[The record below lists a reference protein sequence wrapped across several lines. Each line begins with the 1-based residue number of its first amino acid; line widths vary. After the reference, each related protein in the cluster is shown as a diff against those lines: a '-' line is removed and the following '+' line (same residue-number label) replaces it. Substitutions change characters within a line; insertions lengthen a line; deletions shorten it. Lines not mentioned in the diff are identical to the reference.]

1 MNDAAIDDWL
11 ESMDFNLDE
20 IDYMINPNI
29 TINDDKITIEQT
41 VDILIEISRKISNIF
56 TLETARLIKAAL
68 VNNKHSEKP
77 VSELEVFQKMAKER
91 EKSIVLYTNAGRQ
104 DLARIKSKE
113 LDCMPKEPSEK
124 EIEELIAELMEAT
137 TLTIKDTKGV
147 IADVQSRFPTAQKGT
162 IVKIF
167 KSLL

>member
-1 MNDAAIDDWL
+1 MMND
-11 ESMDFNLDE
+11 N
-20 IDYMINPNI
+20 
-29 TINDDKITIEQT
+29 KITIEQT
-41 VDILIEISRKISNIF
+41 VDILIEGARKTSN
-56 TLETARLIKAAL
+56 TLMLETAKLIKAAL
-68 VNNKHSEKP
+68 INNQHSEKP
-77 VSELEVFQKMAKER
+77 VSELDVLHKMVKER
-91 EKSIVLYTNAGRQ
+91 EKAMAIYEKAGRQ
-104 DLARIKSKE
+104 DLARLESKE
-113 LDCMPKEPSEK
+113 LDCIKEMMPKEPSEK

>member
-1 MNDAAIDDWL
+1 MMKESKTEL
-11 ESMDFNLDE
+11 EQ
-20 IDYMINPNI
+20 NI
-29 TINDDKITIEQT
+29 DKIIES
-41 VDILIEISRKISNIF
+41 SRKISNIF

-77 VSELEVFQKMAKER
+77 VSELEVLQKMAKER
-91 EKSIVLYTNAGRQ
+91 EKSIVLYTNAGRK
-104 DLARIKSKE
+104 DLARLESKE
-113 LDCMPKEPSEK
+113 LDCIKEMMPKEPSEK
-124 EIEELIAELMEAT
+124 EIEELIAELMEEAT

-147 IADVQSRFPTAQKGT
+147 IADVQSRFPTAQKST

>member
-1 MNDAAIDDWL
+1 MMKENKTEL
-11 ESMDFNLDE
+11 EQNIDE
-20 IDYMINPNI
+20 I
-29 TINDDKITIEQT
+29 IES
-41 VDILIEISRKISNIF
+41 SRKISNIF

-77 VSELEVFQKMAKER
+77 VSELEVLQKMAKER

-104 DLARIKSKE
+104 DLARLESKE
-113 LDCMPKEPSEK
+113 LDCIKEMMPKEPSEK
-124 EIEELIAELMEAT
+124 EIEELIAELMEEAT

-147 IADVQSRFPTAQKGT
+147 IADVQSRFPTAQKST

>member
-1 MNDAAIDDWL
+1 MMKESKTEL
-11 ESMDFNLDE
+11 EQ
-20 IDYMINPNI
+20 NI
-29 TINDDKITIEQT
+29 DKIIKN
-41 VDILIEISRKISNIF
+41 SRKISNIF

-77 VSELEVFQKMAKER
+77 VPELEVLQKMAKER
-91 EKSIVLYTNAGRQ
+91 EKAIVLYINAGRN
-104 DLARIKSKE
+104 DLARIESKE
-113 LDCMPKEPSEK
+113 LDCIKEMMPKEPSEQ

-147 IADVQSRFPTAQKGT
+147 IADVQDRYPTAQKST

>member
-1 MNDAAIDDWL
+1 MMKENKTEVENRTEL
-11 ESMDFNLDE
+11 EQNIDE
-20 IDYMINPNI
+20 IIKN
-29 TINDDKITIEQT
+29 
-41 VDILIEISRKISNIF
+41 SRKISNIF

-77 VSELEVFQKMAKER
+77 ISELEVLQKMAKER
-91 EKSIVLYTNAGRQ
+91 EKAIVLYTNGGRK
-104 DLARIKSKE
+104 DLARIESKE
-113 LDCMPKEPSEK
+113 LDCIKEFIPKEPSEQ

-137 TLTIKDTKGV
+137 TLTIKDTKDV
-147 IADVQSRFPTAQKGT
+147 IADVQDRFPTAQKST

>member
-1 MNDAAIDDWL
+1 MMKENKTEL
-11 ESMDFNLDE
+11 EQNIDE
-20 IDYMINPNI
+20 I
-29 TINDDKITIEQT
+29 IES
-41 VDILIEISRKISNIF
+41 SRKISNIF

-77 VSELEVFQKMAKER
+77 VSELEVLQKMAKER

-104 DLARIKSKE
+104 DLARLESK
-113 LDCMPKEPSEK
+113 
-124 EIEELIAELMEAT
+124 ELIAELMEAT

-147 IADVQSRFPTAQKGT
+147 IADVQSRFPTAQKST